1 MFGSNHRRSARGRVS
16 GHLLAAMLLLGGA
29 GTAHAQQPGQPGQ
42 PPGQPA
48 QGQRPPGARQGGPR
62 GPLVT
67 PYVPNDTT
75 GFVSIFDGTLK
86 NWDGDPRFWRAE
98 NGEIIGESTPDKKVN
113 PNTFLIY
120 RGDRPGDFELLV
132 EFRMNSTNSGVQFRS
147 KEMPEVAKW
156 VLAGYQADFD
166 ADNRYS
172 GQFYEERGRGFLA
185 PRGTATHIPA
195 GGGKPQQIA
204 ALGSDLEMKGLMNM
218 GGWNQLHI
226 IARGNTL
233 IQILNGRVS
242 SIVIDDDAAGR
253 SMSGLLGFQLHMG
266 APMKL
271 ELRNVYI
278 KKL

>member
-1 MFGSNHRRSARGRVS
+1 MIGRKDGGAVARRIAA
-16 GHLLAAMLLLGGA
+16 HALLAALILAGG
-29 GTAHAQQPGQPGQ
+29 GTAAAQ
-42 PPGQPA
+42 QPA
-48 QGQRPPGARQGGPR
+48 QGQRPGRQGGAPR
-62 GPLVT
+62 GPTVL

-98 NGEIIGESTPDKKVN
+98 NGEIVGESTPDRQVN

-132 EFRMNSTNSGVQFRS
+132 EFRMNSTNSGVQIRS
-147 KEMPEVAKW
+147 KEMPDVAKW

-166 ADNRYS
+166 AANRYS

-185 PRGTATHIPA
+185 MRGMATHIPA
-195 GGGKPQQIA
+195 SGGKPQQIGS
-204 ALGSDLEMKGLMNM
+204 LGSDLEMKGLMN
-218 GGWNQLHI
+218 GNGWNQLHI

-242 SIVIDDDAAGR
+242 SVVVDDDAAGR
-253 SMSGLLGFQLHMG
+253 SMAGLIGFQMHMG
-266 APMKL
+266 APMKV
-271 ELRNVYI
+271 EFRNVYL

>member
-1 MFGSNHRRSARGRVS
+1 MFGSKHRRAKRGRVS
-16 GHLLAAMLLLGGA
+16 GSLLFAMLLLGGA
-29 GTAHAQQPGQPGQ
+29 AAAQAQQPGQQ
-42 PPGQPA
+42 PGQPA
-48 QGQRPPGARQGGPR
+48 PGQRPAGARQGGAR

-98 NGEIIGESTPDKKVN
+98 NGEIIGESTPEKKVN

-120 RGDRPGDFELLV
+120 RGDKPGDFELLV

-195 GGGKPQQIA
+195 GGGKPQQIG

-242 SIVIDDDAAGR
+242 SIVVDDDAAGR